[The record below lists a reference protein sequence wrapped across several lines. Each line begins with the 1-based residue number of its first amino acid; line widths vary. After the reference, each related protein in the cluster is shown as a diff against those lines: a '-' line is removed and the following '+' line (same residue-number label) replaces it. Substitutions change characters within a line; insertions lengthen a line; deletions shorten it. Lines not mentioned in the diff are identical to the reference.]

1 MKKAQ
6 ITSEEKAINLIKRT
20 SSDINQLYN
29 ELGTE
34 LSEEFLKSDDTVE
47 SDSIRKAL
55 DIITAQKEHF
65 LTAAKN
71 AIMILKKEEAEKEE
85 EKLEVILEDKKEKAK
100 VIQSGPLFQEEHF

>member
-1 MKKAQ
+1 MKKTQ
-6 ITSEEKAINLIKRT
+6 LTSEEKAINLIKRT

-29 ELGTE
+29 ELETE
-34 LSEEFLKSDDTVE
+34 LSEEFLKSDDAME

-55 DIITAQKEHF
+55 DIITAQKDKF
-65 LTAAKN
+65 LISAKN

-85 EKLEVILEDKKEKAK
+85 EKLEVILEDKKENSK

>member
-1 MKKAQ
+1 MKKVQ

-34 LSEEFLKSDDTVE
+34 LSEEFLKSDDTME

-55 DIITAQKEHF
+55 DIITAQKEQF

-85 EKLEVILEDKKEKAK
+85 EKLEVILEENKSK
-100 VIQSGPLFQEEHF
+100 VVQSGPLFQEEHF